1 MNYER
6 LNDLRLLGLTIA
18 YYRRAKGMTQAEL
31 AEAVHISRTH
41 MSNIEAPN
49 MPTSVSL
56 ETLMD
61 IADALDI
68 PAYVLLS
75 FHSDVEI
82 DTPSV

>member
-49 MPTSVSL
+49 SHTSLSL
-56 ETLMD
+56 NKLMD
-61 IADALDI
+61 IAEALENPLKTLFD
-68 PAYVLLS
+68 
-75 FHSDVEI
+75 FKR
-82 DTPSV
+82 

>member
-31 AEAVHISRTH
+31 AEAVHISCTH

-49 MPTSVSL
+49 SHTSLSL
-56 ETLMD
+56 NKLMD
-61 IADALDI
+61 IAESLEI
-68 PAYVLLS
+68 PLKTL
-75 FHSDVEI
+75 FDFKR
-82 DTPSV
+82 

>member
-49 MPTSVSL
+49 SHTSLSL
-56 ETLMD
+56 NKLMD
-61 IADALDI
+61 IVEALEI
-68 PAYVLLS
+68 PLKTL
-75 FHSDVEI
+75 FDFKR
-82 DTPSV
+82 

>member
-41 MSNIEAPN
+41 MSNKNLYFVES
-49 MPTSVSL
+49 SVR
-56 ETLMD
+56 
-61 IADALDI
+61 
-68 PAYVLLS
+68 YR
-75 FHSDVEI
+75 
-82 DTPSV
+82 

>member
-49 MPTSVSL
+49 SHTKNLYFVESSVR
-56 ETLMD
+56 
-61 IADALDI
+61 
-68 PAYVLLS
+68 YR
-75 FHSDVEI
+75 
-82 DTPSV
+82 

>member
-49 MPTSVSL
+49 T
-56 ETLMD
+56 
-61 IADALDI
+61 IAPL
-68 PAYVLLS
+68 
-75 FHSDVEI
+75 FHILFS
-82 DTPSV
+82 TNSKFLF